1 MTPPRVR
8 KWLLHIVCAV
18 LLLPGWGD
26 LLENIE
32 HLSLDGH
39 LAHSAPHEEAQ
50 LIQHQASVDTEHGC
64 TPLSHTC
71 SCHRAIPAILGAADP
86 VPQRRLLA
94 ARELLPERDD
104 RPVSRANAPPVPPP
118 VA

>member
-1 MTPPRVR
+1 MIPPRVW

-26 LLENIE
+26 LLENVE

-39 LAHSAPHEEAQ
+39 LAHSAPHEEPQ
-50 LIQHQASVDTEHGC
+50 LARHQASVDTEHGC

-71 SCHRAIPAILGAADP
+71 SCHRAVPAILGAADA
-86 VPQRRLLA
+86 VPPRRLSA
-94 ARELLPERDD
+94 TRERLPDWGD

-118 VA
+118 IA